1 MTTEHED
8 DLGGESSEEMAEPH
22 VRYAP
27 YAPIAGDQA
36 IVSLHDFALSA
47 QDRTETHV
55 GNNPTIP
62 LKPSTLGIR
71 MKRLKGRPRFC
82 G

>member
-1 MTTEHED
+1 MDAADEMTTEHED

-47 QDRTETHV
+47 QRQDEATWGT
-55 GNNPTIP
+55 TQQCP
-62 LKPSTLGIR
+62 LKPFT
-71 MKRLKGRPRFC
+71 PRHS
-82 G
+82 